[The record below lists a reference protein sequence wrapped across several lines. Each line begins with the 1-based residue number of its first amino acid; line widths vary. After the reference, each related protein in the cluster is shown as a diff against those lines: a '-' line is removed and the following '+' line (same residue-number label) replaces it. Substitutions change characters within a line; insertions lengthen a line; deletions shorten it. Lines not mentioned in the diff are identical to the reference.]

1 MRAMRVFTVLAAVA
15 VIGVAC
21 GDTVTG
27 IPAGVEIFTA
37 TLNGANE
44 RPTPVT
50 TTARGTAVITVL
62 GNLVSWKV
70 DITAA
75 IDSVT
80 IGHIH
85 KGVAD
90 SAGGVIL
97 NLSPTPTGIG
107 FTGTVAVG
115 SATVADSVL
124 THMRNG
130 RAYVNIHTRVNGGGE
145 IRGQTVKQ

>member
-1 MRAMRVFTVLAAVA
+1 MRATRVFTVLAAVA
-15 VIGVAC
+15 AIGVAC
-21 GDTVTG
+21 GDDTTG
-27 IPAGVEIFTA
+27 IPTGVEVFVA
-37 TLNGANE
+37 TMNGANE
-44 RPTPVT
+44 RPTAVT
-50 TTARGTAVITVL
+50 TTATGRAVITVL

-70 DITAA
+70 DLTD

-80 IGHIH
+80 VGHIH

-90 SAGGVIL
+90 SAGGVML
-97 NLSPTPTGIG
+97 NLSPTATGLN

-115 SATVADSVL
+115 SATVVDSVL